1 MGIRVAHAESVR
13 RQAATR
19 MQRDCNAKAMSQQTV
34 CGVCSALT
42 EDEGDRGPKQT
53 QTRMNRIFNSLSVPF
68 QLVGKNNDD
77 VTILFE
83 LITGTVSCC

>member
-1 MGIRVAHAESVR
+1 
-13 RQAATR
+13 
-19 MQRDCNAKAMSQQTV
+19 
-34 CGVCSALT
+34 
-42 EDEGDRGPKQT
+42 
-53 QTRMNRIFNSLSVPF
+53 MNRIFNSLSVPF